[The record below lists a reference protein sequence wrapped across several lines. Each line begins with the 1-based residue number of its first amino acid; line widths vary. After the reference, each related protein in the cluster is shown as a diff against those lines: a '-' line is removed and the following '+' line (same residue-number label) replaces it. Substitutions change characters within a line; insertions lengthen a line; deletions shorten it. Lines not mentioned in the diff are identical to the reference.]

1 MQEKSIQ
8 KVISLIRKTGDRMI
22 IFDQE
27 GFSYV
32 LMNVD
37 DYEDLLLARSGVAGL
52 TEEELLD
59 KINREIAVWKSNQE
73 DDTLNEFDP
82 VSESEITEILDEELS
97 KDISDEEAE
106 DNAYYVEP
114 L

>member
-1 MQEKSIQ
+1 MQEKSIK
-8 KVISLIRKTGDRMI
+8 KVIGLIRKTGDRMI

-32 LMNVD
+32 LMSVE

-73 DDTLNEFDP
+73 DDALDEFEPLKEDNI
-82 VSESEITEILDEELS
+82 EKILDEELS
-97 KDISDEEAE
+97 KKIGDEEA
-106 DNAYYVEP
+106 DDSAYYVEP